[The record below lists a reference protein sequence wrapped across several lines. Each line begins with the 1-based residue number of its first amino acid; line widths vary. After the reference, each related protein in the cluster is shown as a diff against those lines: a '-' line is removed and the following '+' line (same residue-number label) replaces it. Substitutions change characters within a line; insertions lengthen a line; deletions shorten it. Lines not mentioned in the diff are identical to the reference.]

1 MLKIRIGFWMLLVL
15 QIALPSAKA
24 QQLNTIDAKLKHLT
38 KITSNYPQEKVHLH
52 FDKPYYVVGEDI
64 WFKAYT
70 VIAEKNEPSQLSK
83 VLYIDLID
91 QNKTIKK
98 TITLPIEN
106 GLAKGNINLADSLN
120 EGSYRIRAYTNYM
133 RNYDSSFFFEKAVEI
148 GHVATEKKATL
159 ETKTSLKFDA
169 FFFPEGGN
177 LLAGVRNKVGV
188 KILTS
193 DGLGANME
201 GYVVN
206 EKSEKVAF
214 FKTEY
219 AGMGVFAFSPL
230 EKENYKAILTTAD
243 GKTSSFALPQ
253 VSSSGYSLNVNSIN
267 ENIRIGVFC
276 SKNLINSDVHLVAQG
291 NGLVFSTFTVKMDK
305 ASVVANIPK
314 ATFPTGI
321 LQLTLFDANFAPIA
335 ERLLFVNHNDQLNLE
350 LSNSLENVVMGKAQ
364 ISLNVKDKQNNNI
377 DGSFSVAVTDANKVK
392 IDEDDETTILSNLL
406 LTSDLKGYIEKPNY
420 YFNNVDEDKLRHLDN
435 LMLTQGWRRFTWA
448 DIIAQKEPEINF
460 RPEQSFEI
468 TGKITGLNNKPLP
481 NAKVKLFSTTPGL
494 ILNLDTISDIKG
506 NFVFDRLDVS
516 DSSSFILQA
525 KTDKN
530 SNAINLIAMQKPTVT
545 NEIRIGNTIDIVP
558 YITATKERFVE
569 LSKFNKLDKGILL
582 KSVTITSAKPKSH
595 LNVANSAN
603 TSGTADHV
611 ITQEALAKETNIL
624 FPIKRVAGWLNLEE
638 MIANDAVVIVVDGTI
653 VPASVLN
660 SIPIQDI
667 AGIELITRIYNLAVY
682 GDGRKKRMFVTTKS
696 GKASSP
702 PATNTANL
710 KYIGLSA
717 TKEFYSPNYDDPKTD
732 RQAKDMRSTIY
743 WNPNLNTDITG
754 KASFSFFNASTPGT
768 YRVVVEGMDN
778 FGNLG
783 RKVFNYE
790 VK

>member
-1 MLKIRIGFWMLLVL
+1 M
-15 QIALPSAKA
+15 ALSSAKA
-24 QQLNTIDAKLKHLT
+24 QELSTIDTKLKHLA
-38 KITSNYPQEKVHLH
+38 KVTSSYPQEKIHLH
-52 FDKPYYVVGEDI
+52 FDKPYYVIGEDI

-70 VIAEKNEPSQLSK
+70 VIAERNEPSQLSK
-83 VLYIDLID
+83 VLYVDLID
-91 QNKTIKK
+91 ESKAIKR

-120 EGSYRIRAYTNYM
+120 EGIYRIRAYTNYM
-133 RNYDSSFFFEKAVEI
+133 RNYDSSFFFEKTVEI
-148 GHVATEKKATL
+148 GHVASEKKASL
-159 ETKTSLKFDA
+159 ETKKSLKFEA
-169 FFFPEGGN
+169 FFFPEGGS

-188 KILTS
+188 KILTA
-193 DGLGANME
+193 DGFGANMD
-201 GYVVN
+201 GYIVDEKN
-206 EKSEKVAF
+206 EQVAF
-214 FKTEY
+214 FKTEH
-219 AGMGVFAFSPL
+219 AGMGVFAFSPQQ
-230 EKENYKAILTTAD
+230 EQVYRAVLTTAD
-243 GKTSSFALPQ
+243 GKTSSFALPKALN
-253 VSSSGYSLNVNSIN
+253 SGYSLNVNSTN
-267 ENIRIGVFC
+267 ENIRIGIFC
-276 SKNLINSDVHLVAQG
+276 SKNLINSSVHLVAQT
-291 NGLVFSTFTVKMDK
+291 NGVVVSTFPIKMDN
-305 ASVVANIPK
+305 ASVVANIPTS
-314 ATFPTGI
+314 TFLTGI
-321 LQLTLFDANFAPIA
+321 VQLTLFDANFAPIA

-350 LSNSLENVVMGKAQ
+350 LSNRLENVVMGKAQ
-364 ISLNVKDKQNNNI
+364 ISLNVKDKQNNYI
-377 DGSFSVAVTDANKVK
+377 DGSFSVAVTDATKVK

-420 YFNNVDEDKLRHLDN
+420 YFNNVDEGKLRHLDN

-448 DIIAQKEPEINF
+448 DIIAKKEPEINF

-481 NAKVKLFSTTPGL
+481 NAKVNLFSTTPGL

-506 NFVFDRLDVS
+506 NFVFDRLDLS

-530 SNAINLIAMQKPTVT
+530 SKAINLIAMQKPTVT
-545 NEIRIGNTIDIVP
+545 NEIRIGNTVDITP
-558 YITATKERFVE
+558 YIVATKERFVE

-582 KSVTITSAKPKSH
+582 KSVTITSAKPKSN
-595 LNVANSAN
+595 LNIPNSAN
-603 TSGTADHV
+603 TSGVADYV
-611 ITQEALAKETNIL
+611 ITQEDLAKETSII
-624 FPIKRVAGWLNLEE
+624 FPISRAPGWLGLAK
-638 MIANDAVVIVVDGTI
+638 MIADDQVVIIIDGI
-653 VPASVLN
+653 EVPGSELSA
-660 SIPIQDI
+660 IPIQNI
-667 AGIELITRIYNLAVY
+667 AGIELVTRNYNLAIY
-682 GDGRKKRMFVTTKS
+682 ATGRIKRMFVTTKS
-696 GKASSP
+696 GKVSSS

-710 KYIGLSA
+710 KNIGLSA
-717 TKEFYSPNYDDPKTD
+717 AKEFYSPNYDDPKTD